1 MYNKDEKSVNKK
13 YTHYNIP
20 SSYAY
25 MLTSK
30 DTVPRVYYGDLYTD
44 NGQYMETQTPYFK
57 AISNLLKLR
66 VKYVSGGET
75 QNVDGNDIL
84 TQVRFGNGA
93 MKVTDK
99 GTRATR
105 TQGVGVIIAN
115 NPKLILKKGQT
126 VVLHMGAAHKNQ
138 LFRAAVLTTKN
149 GLKVYASDQ
158 NAPTMRT
165 NSKGDLIFNSSSIYG
180 VAQVEVSGYLAVWV
194 PVGASEKQDARTK
207 ATQAKNKDGQVLH
220 SNAALDSNLIYEGFS
235 NFQAFASK
243 KSEYTNVKIAKNAQL
258 FKSWGVTSFQLA
270 PQYKSS
276 TDTSFLDSIIAN
288 GYAFTD
294 RYNVGQDGATKYGD
308 LDDLVNA
315 IKALHGSG
323 IQVMADFV
331 PDQIYNLPNQQ
342 VVAVNRTNAT
352 GDVDQNSDLQNV
364 LYASNTQSSGKDYQS
379 IYGGAFL
386 TKIKKLYPDLFTNKQ
401 VSTGKSI
408 DASQVIKQWE
418 AKYFNGSNVQG
429 KGIGYVLKDSA
440 TGQYFKVTANSAET
454 AFLPLQLTN
463 ELSNTGFYSDSTGIA
478 YYDTSGYRAKNAFI
492 EGVNGNWYYFDKDG
506 YMIFGS
512 HKIKENYYYFLPNGH
527 ELRSSFLTDEKNNT
541 YYYNAKGK
549 RVVNQ
554 YVSDDQGNYYYF
566 GSNGKMVQGLVVI
579 NDSYHNTQ
587 YFYVSG
593 IQAKDAFIKDK
604 KGNIRYFDRGSGNML
619 VAQFKQTPAG
629 KWMYFKN
636 NGVAA
641 KGYLKLGNTTY
652 YFDQNGFQKKDYYTG
667 KFYFDK
673 KLGKKVVSSYVYTNK
688 LTSKHQYH
696 WYYLNA
702 QGVAKVLKPVTK
714 KELVNVKNNARQ
726 VKVSRDNL
734 NKLLQKL
741 TQNSVKNHKKIKL
754 TKQQLSKFKLKY
766 QRLVHQNKI
775 LNKLYKI
782 NTTKL
787 TLKNTNRLAKI
798 SKKKLDTLA
807 KKIKQEQKSL
817 RNLTSKAKKAKLR
830 LVIKKNQKV
839 FQKERKVYVR
849 LKQKAVR
856 VRLMPVISDYW

>member
-1 MYNKDEKSVNKK
+1 
-13 YTHYNIP
+13 
-20 SSYAY
+20 
-25 MLTSK
+25 
-30 DTVPRVYYGDLYTD
+30 
-44 NGQYMETQTPYFK
+44 
-57 AISNLLKLR
+57 
-66 VKYVSGGET
+66 
-75 QNVDGNDIL
+75 
-84 TQVRFGNGA
+84 
-93 MKVTDK
+93 
-99 GTRATR
+99 
-105 TQGVGVIIAN
+105 
-115 NPKLILKKGQT
+115 
-126 VVLHMGAAHKNQ
+126 
-138 LFRAAVLTTKN
+138 
-149 GLKVYASDQ
+149 
-158 NAPTMRT
+158 
-165 NSKGDLIFNSSSIYG
+165 
-180 VAQVEVSGYLAVWV
+180 
-194 PVGASEKQDARTK
+194 
-207 ATQAKNKDGQVLH
+207 
-220 SNAALDSNLIYEGFS
+220 
-235 NFQAFASK
+235 
-243 KSEYTNVKIAKNAQL
+243 
-258 FKSWGVTSFQLA
+258 
-270 PQYKSS
+270 
-276 TDTSFLDSIIAN
+276 
-288 GYAFTD
+288 
-294 RYNVGQDGATKYGD
+294 
-308 LDDLVNA
+308 
-315 IKALHGSG
+315 
-323 IQVMADFV
+323 
-331 PDQIYNLPNQQ
+331 
-342 VVAVNRTNAT
+342 
-352 GDVDQNSDLQNV
+352 
-364 LYASNTQSSGKDYQS
+364 
-379 IYGGAFL
+379 
-386 TKIKKLYPDLFTNKQ
+386 
-401 VSTGKSI
+401 
-408 DASQVIKQWE
+408 
-418 AKYFNGSNVQG
+418 
-429 KGIGYVLKDSA
+429 
-440 TGQYFKVTANSAET
+440 
-454 AFLPLQLTN
+454 
-463 ELSNTGFYSDSTGIA
+463 
-478 YYDTSGYRAKNAFI
+478 
-492 EGVNGNWYYFDKDG
+492 
-506 YMIFGS
+506 MIFGS